1 MEEAGHGRLSLP
13 ESALEESS
21 GRRECL
27 SQSKIKGGVKREW
40 LISGLW
46 PRKEKRVSPAPERA
60 KWKSIKEPG
69 GNEALPDAALPHL
82 HKTEENFF
90 I

>member
-13 ESALEESS
+13 ELALEENS

-27 SQSKIKGGVKREW
+27 SQSKIKGGAKSEW

-60 KWKSIKEPG
+60 KWG
-69 GNEALPDAALPHL
+69 R
-82 HKTEENFF
+82 HKRARGERSLARCCIASPT
-90 I
+90 